1 MERVTAINLGR
12 DLCLHA
18 CSCGTLLQLF
28 SNVLSRGKRS
38 KVPRR
43 AVRNAPAG
51 RGDFVLIPNG
61 ILHII
66 SLVLV
71 SVILAISH
79 RKSEYCDEWMYWVA
93 VKVKGTNKCPGSRL
107 CVECH
112 G

>member
-1 MERVTAINLGR
+1 M
-12 DLCLHA
+12 
-18 CSCGTLLQLF
+18 
-28 SNVLSRGKRS
+28 
-38 KVPRR
+38 PRR

-93 VKVKGTNKCPGSRL
+93 VKVKGTTSALALDYVSNVTDSNGP
-107 CVECH
+107 
-112 G
+112 